1 MGIKDEGFRD
11 AAIFATTLWKN
22 LGYPEQSCS
31 ELINQLRRF
40 DQNLKPYNLS
50 YDINVDHPQIW
61 WGSIRH
67 KPRYIQDL
75 ALRLFGIIPS
85 QANCERNFSTL
96 KWMLGD
102 RRTRLDIKKLEGMSK
117 IRSYYLSSIKEELS
131 YYGKELDENELREVA
146 NNFAVG
152 EIIALDNENDIT
164 NNLSNEKIQKA
175 KGKETE
181 TQILMLENVIDLTCS
196 FDNVENVNL
205 ENHNMNEGVGNMDFN
220 PINLVDEILNSRN

>member
-1 MGIKDEGFRD
+1 
-11 AAIFATTLWKN
+11 
-22 LGYPEQSCS
+22 
-31 ELINQLRRF
+31 
-40 DQNLKPYNLS
+40 
-50 YDINVDHPQIW
+50 
-61 WGSIRH
+61 
-67 KPRYIQDL
+67 
-75 ALRLFGIIPS
+75 
-85 QANCERNFSTL
+85 
-96 KWMLGD
+96 
-102 RRTRLDIKKLEGMSK
+102 
-117 IRSYYLSSIKEELS
+117 LS

-152 EIIALDNENDIT
+152 EIIALDNENDTT

-175 KGKETE
+175 KEKETE